1 MTKQQPSRPL
11 LHLVGLKE
19 DLKERE
25 ENGEYKF
32 PPSVKPG
39 ATNCEVITLDVL
51 LIHYSFRPYM
61 FGALLTGSSTCSQTD
76 YIQGM
81 ACAMQIGANRYLE
94 CSAKTAEGMDTLFEE
109 AGREA
114 CRRAVLRTR
123 GTASGMRR
131 FF

>member
-39 ATNCEVITLDVL
+39 ATNCEVIMPDMCLVL
-51 LIHYSFRPYM
+51 LRRQRFPCVYSDPT
-61 FGALLTGSSTCSQTD
+61 LLILC
-76 YIQGM
+76 
-81 ACAMQIGANRYLE
+81 
-94 CSAKTAEGMDTLFEE
+94 
-109 AGREA
+109 
-114 CRRAVLRTR
+114 
-123 GTASGMRR
+123 
-131 FF
+131 